1 MENNFVNNFLDLSFH
16 NMRYRLFIPSD
27 NCDTLILHL
36 HGSGERGSD
45 NINNLKYMDQA
56 GYHTI
61 INENLAYIL
70 VPQVPENH
78 RFFNILWTQSIYD
91 QDTVDFNG
99 YIKLTYEL
107 LKQII
112 SQYNIK
118 KVFIEGLSMGGY
130 GTAELSTRHP
140 ELFDGVLVI
149 CGGFPVSK
157 LEKIKNKKVIIV
169 HGDSDPVVPNN
180 GSLEAYKILKS
191 LDCNVELHIVENCQ
205 HDSWHYVYSNPT
217 MLKEFIKKSV

>member
-1 MENNFVNNFLDLSFH
+1 
-16 NMRYRLFIPSD
+16 
-27 NCDTLILHL
+27 
-36 HGSGERGSD
+36 
-45 NINNLKYMDQA
+45 
-56 GYHTI
+56 
-61 INENLAYIL
+61 
-70 VPQVPENH
+70 
-78 RFFNILWTQSIYD
+78 
-91 QDTVDFNG
+91 
-99 YIKLTYEL
+99 
-107 LKQII
+107 
-112 SQYNIK
+112 
-118 KVFIEGLSMGGY
+118 MGGY

>member
-1 MENNFVNNFLDLSFH
+1 MKEKFIDNFLDLSFQD
-16 NMRYRLFIPSD
+16 MRYRLFIPSV

-36 HGSGERGSD
+36 HGSGGRG
-45 NINNLKYMDQA
+45 NNNVKNLNYMDQA

-70 VPQVPENH
+70 APQVTENNK
-78 RFFNILWTQSIYD
+78 FFDITWDQCIYD
-91 QDTVDFNG
+91 QDKIKFDS
-99 YIKLTYEL
+99 YIKSTYEL
-107 LKQII
+107 LKDTI
-112 SQYNIK
+112 YKYKIK
-118 KVFIEGLSMGGY
+118 KVFIEGYSMGGFT
-130 GTAELSTRHP
+130 TAELSTRHH

-149 CGGFPVSK
+149 CGGFPISK

-205 HDSWHYVYSNPT
+205 HDSWNYVYSNPT